1 MAKFK
6 YRLQKVV
13 EIRERKVKEQEQ
25 RVIEAK
31 RTLAEVDQR
40 IQAKKQE
47 LQMAQQSMRSTSH
60 LLLGAHDDYIHKC
73 YADLDLLADERAV
86 AEQKVLEEAKLL
98 TQFQADLEALEK
110 HKEKA
115 LDEWKEDQ
123 KRQELKQLDEV
134 ASQRFFRAK
143 EQQEAERAA
152 EIAAFEASMDI

>member
-31 RTLAEVDQR
+31 RALAEVDQR
-40 IQAKKQE
+40 IDAKKNE
-47 LQMAQQSMRSTSH
+47 LRMAQQSMRSTSH

-73 YADLDLLADERAV
+73 YADLDELAEERKE
-86 AEQKVLEEAKLL
+86 AEAKVLEEAKLL
-98 TQFQADLEALEK
+98 TQYQADVEALVK

-115 LDEWKEDQ
+115 LEEWKDEE
-123 KRQELKQLDEV
+123 KRKELKQLDEV
-134 ASQRFFRAK
+134 ASQRFFRAQ
-143 EQQEAERAA
+143 EQAAA
-152 EIAAFEASMDI
+152 EAAAFEASMDSVY